1 MDKKNLLFSNKQ
13 LFILIWPLLIDQL
26 LTVFVGMVDVLMV
39 ACVGEAAVSGVSLV
53 DSINILVIQVLFAL
67 TSGGTVICAQYIG
80 AKDSKKSGQ
89 TTAQLILL
97 TLIGTGIITLI
108 FLLGRNS
115 ILNLIFGDVETKVL
129 NNASIYMLI
138 TSISFP
144 FLAIYNSGA
153 AAFRAIGNT
162 RLSMLIS
169 LFMNVINIAGN
180 AFCIFILKMGVSG
193 VALPTLIARAIGAI
207 SILIILQIQKND
219 VSIHSVKDFIP
230 NLTIIKRIFSIGIP
244 SGIESGIFQLGK
256 LMLQSLVATLGT
268 ASIAGYAVASN
279 LVTYLYLPGNALGA
293 ATLTIVGQCYG
304 AGETKQAKYYT
315 KIMLFLNYSILA
327 IICTIMLIGKSF
339 FIGCYNLSTES
350 SKLAEGLLF
359 IHTIAMIL
367 WPIGFLIPYYFRAIG
382 RSTFTMIIAI
392 FTMWTFRIGFAYL
405 FIKVLHMNVLGIWYA
420 MFFDWAF
427 RAIVYIF
434 AFKRK
439 IKGDRL

>member
-1 MDKKNLLFSNKQ
+1 MNQNFLLFNNKQ
-13 LFILIWPLLIDQL
+13 LFTLIWPLLVDQL

-39 ACVGEAAVSGVSLV
+39 ACVGESAVSGVSLV

-67 TSGGTVICAQYIG
+67 TSGGTVVCAQYIG
-80 AKDSKKSGQ
+80 AKDSKRAGC
-89 TTAQLILL
+89 TTAQLIFL

-108 FLLGRNS
+108 FLIGRNS
-115 ILNLIFGDVETKVL
+115 ILKLIFGKVDITVL
-129 NNASIYMLI
+129 DNASIYMLI
-138 TSISFP
+138 TTMSFP

-169 LFMNVINIAGN
+169 LFMNVINISGN
-180 AFCIFILKMGVSG
+180 AFCIFILKMGVAG

-207 SILIILQIQKND
+207 LILGILQMQKTD
-219 VSIHSVKDFIP
+219 ASIHSIKDFIP
-230 NLTIIKRIFSIGIP
+230 NFSIIKRILSIGVP

-293 ATLTIVGQCYG
+293 ANLTVVGQCYG
-304 AGETKQAKYYT
+304 AGKTDQAKYYT
-315 KIMLFLNYSILA
+315 KIMLFLNYAIL
-327 IICTIMLIGKSF
+327 IVICTVMLIGKSF
-339 FIGCYNLSTES
+339 FVSCYNLSAES

-359 IHTIAMIL
+359 IHTVAMIL

-382 RSTFTMIIAI
+382 KSTFTMIIAI
-392 FTMWTFRIGFAYL
+392 FAMWTFRIGFAYI

-420 MFFDWAF
+420 MFFDWIF
-427 RAIVYIF
+427 RAIIYTI
-434 AFKRK
+434 AFKFQK
-439 IKGDRL
+439 ISK